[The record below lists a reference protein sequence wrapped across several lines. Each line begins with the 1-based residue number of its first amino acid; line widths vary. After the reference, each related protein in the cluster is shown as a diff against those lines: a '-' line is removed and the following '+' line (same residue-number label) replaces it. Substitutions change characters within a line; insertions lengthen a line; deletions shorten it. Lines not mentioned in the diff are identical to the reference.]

1 MAATKRLI
9 SENISNVDVIFELVD
24 ARIPYSSKNPQIEK
38 LVEAKPVILIMNK
51 AGLADPDA
59 NTLWANY
66 YKSTKAKVIMTD
78 CIEKNP
84 SKTVS
89 AAVNEVLKEKIERNA
104 QKGISKA
111 MKAMVVGVP
120 NVGKS
125 SLINALCGQKKA
137 KVENRPGVTLTKQWV
152 KTSIGLDLLDMPGV
166 LWPKFEDRVIGENLS
181 VTNAIK
187 DAVVVI
193 EETAPVLCERL
204 KTYYPELLMTRY
216 KLTKEDLELDRYA
229 LFEKI
234 GRKRG
239 FLISGGEVDLT
250 RCANMLLDEFR
261 SGKIGRIS
269 LEFPQKNKI
278 WR

>member
-9 SENISNVDVIFELVD
+9 SENLSNVDVIFELVD
-24 ARIPYSSKNPQIEK
+24 ARIPLSSKNPQIEK
-38 LVEAKPVILIMNK
+38 LVETKPVILIMNK
-51 AGLADPDA
+51 AGLADPEA
-59 NTLWANY
+59 NDLWANF
-66 YKSTKAKVIMTD
+66 YKATKSKVIMTD
-78 CIEKNP
+78 CIDKNP

-89 AAVNEVLKEKIERNA
+89 AAVKEVLKEKLERNA
-104 QKGISKA
+104 QKGITKA

-152 KTSIGLDLLDMPGV
+152 KTTIGLDLLDMPGV
-166 LWPKFEDRVIGENLS
+166 LWPKFEDRTIGENLS

-204 KTYYPELLMTRY
+204 KTYYPELLKSRY
-216 KLTKEDLELDRYA
+216 KLSDEDLKLDKYA

-239 FLISGGEVDLT
+239 FLVSGGEVDLT
-250 RCANMLLDEFR
+250 RCANMLLEEFR

-269 LEFPQKNKI
+269 LEFPPKH
-278 WR
+278 